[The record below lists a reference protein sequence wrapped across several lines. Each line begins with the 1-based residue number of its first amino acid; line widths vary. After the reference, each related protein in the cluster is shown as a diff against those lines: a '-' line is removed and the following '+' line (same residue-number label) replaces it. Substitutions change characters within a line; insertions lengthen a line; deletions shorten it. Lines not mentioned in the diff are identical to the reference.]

1 MTAIHDF
8 RADFPVFTH
17 HPDLVYLDS
26 TSTTQKPQAVIDRLS
41 LYLSSEYANIH
52 RGAYSLSERSEEL
65 YAASKEAVK
74 NLIHA
79 RSTSEIVYTANATAA
94 ANLLTLSLTRS
105 GWLRRGDRIILS
117 ILEHHANIVPWQI
130 AAETLGLEIV
140 FVPITAEYE
149 LDMTAYEA
157 LITPNTRVISI
168 TGASNVTGTI
178 PNWSEISR
186 IARDC
191 ERLRPDGNPLYLVM
205 DASQVVSH
213 GELDVVALD
222 LDFAFFTGHKIWAD
236 SGIGVL
242 YGRREFLKTMSPGIS
257 GGGAINSVTEEWF
270 EPAGLP
276 FRFEAGTPNMSGAV
290 SLLAAVEYLEGIGGY
305 SVLTQ
310 QESGLN
316 EYVLEQVRK
325 LPSSVRLIGGKQS
338 WVLRAPVYSFVVEG
352 VHSNDIADALALS
365 NICVRAGHHC
375 TEPLHRSLGLS
386 STLRMSTGI
395 HTHKWEIDLFFTKL
409 VEFLRK

>member
-65 YAASKEAVK
+65 YAASKEAIK

-79 RSTSEIVYTANATAA
+79 RSTSEIMYTANATAA
-94 ANLLTLSLTRS
+94 ANLLTLSFTRS

-130 AAETLGLEIV
+130 AAEQVGAEIV

-149 LDMTAYEA
+149 LDMTTYEA

-178 PNWSEISR
+178 PNWSEITR

-191 ERLRPDGNPLYLVM
+191 ERLRSDGNPLYLVM
-205 DASQVVSH
+205 DASQVVPH
-213 GELDVVALD
+213 AELDVTALD
-222 LDFAFFTGHKIWAD
+222 LDFAFFTGHKMWAD

-242 YGRREFLKTMSPGIS
+242 YGRRELLKTMSPGTS
-257 GGGAINSVTEEWF
+257 GGGAINSVTEEGF

-290 SLLAAVEYLEGIGGY
+290 SLLAAVEYLESIGGY
-305 SVLTQ
+305 PVLAQ

-316 EYVLEQVRK
+316 EYVLEQVCK
-325 LPSSVRLIGGKQS
+325 LPSSVRLIGSMQS
-338 WVLRAPVYSFVVEG
+338 
-352 VHSNDIADALALS
+352 
-365 NICVRAGHHC
+365 
-375 TEPLHRSLGLS
+375 
-386 STLRMSTGI
+386 
-395 HTHKWEIDLFFTKL
+395 
-409 VEFLRK
+409 